1 MLHIAFSCSI
11 EYIKYCAVVIT
22 SILMHGDHKEEY
34 CFYIITSS
42 SITKSMVDRIKAFE
56 KKLNENYTVNISLF
70 FINEDEYKNHPI
82 YAGSTASFWRLKVAE
97 ALPVD
102 VDKCIFLGVDV
113 LVLGNIKKLIE
124 MDLQN
129 KTVGMAPDCFNF
141 KGFLRSMKSR
151 DVEKLDF
158 IFPYPEYYSNVDVM
172 LIDLK
177 QWRQKNISQQCELLF
192 QQYIPKW
199 VEQDLINAV
208 LGDDIYELSPRWN
221 FWIGGH
227 YVISRLGKKITFK
240 GESLKPYWKYTRSE
254 FEQSERNIQIAH
266 FTHCCRKPW
275 VTPYSHLDQDFKFIK
290 YPYYDTWWHIA
301 MQTPVFK
308 KELIEIYRRIE
319 NNKVDV
325 YQNTVVPQIKSLQT
339 TIKNNEAKLVQM
351 QTSNNTLNKTIQ
363 EKDIIINSNTNQIDQ
378 LQNNIQEKSTQLN
391 QLQSKLSFQTQY
403 GTAKSRIQNQLSYKL
418 GQAMIINSKSLLG
431 YLIMPMILLNIII
444 SHKQAQKAYKLK
456 IKKNPNLA
464 LPPLESYPDYKEA
477 LKEKECLTYKLGEA
491 LIKASNNWYGGGYI
505 KLLLEIRK

>member
-363 EKDIIINSNTNQIDQ
+363 EK
-378 LQNNIQEKSTQLN
+378 STQLN

-418 GQAMIINSKSLLG
+418 GQAMIVNSKSFLG
-431 YLIMPMILLNIII
+431 YIRMPFVLSYIKDK
-444 SHKQAQKAYKLK
+444 HKQEQKNYQEK
-456 IKKNPNLA
+456 IKKDPSLK
-464 LPPLESYPDYKEA
+464 LPPLESYPDYQEA
-477 LKEKECLTYKLGEA
+477 LKEKECFTYKLGEA
-491 LIKASNNWYGGGYI
+491 LIRANNNWYGGGISNYC
-505 KLLLEIRK
+505 LRLGS

>member
-1 MLHIAFSCSI
+1 RLMLHIAFSCSI

-351 QTSNNTLNKTIQ
+351 QTS
-363 EKDIIINSNTNQIDQ
+363 
-378 LQNNIQEKSTQLN
+378 
-391 QLQSKLSFQTQY
+391 
-403 GTAKSRIQNQLSYKL
+403 
-418 GQAMIINSKSLLG
+418 
-431 YLIMPMILLNIII
+431 
-444 SHKQAQKAYKLK
+444 
-456 IKKNPNLA
+456 
-464 LPPLESYPDYKEA
+464 
-477 LKEKECLTYKLGEA
+477 
-491 LIKASNNWYGGGYI
+491 
-505 KLLLEIRK
+505 

>member
-1 MLHIAFSCSI
+1 MHIAFSCSI

-351 QTSNNTLNKTIQ
+351 QTS
-363 EKDIIINSNTNQIDQ
+363 
-378 LQNNIQEKSTQLN
+378 
-391 QLQSKLSFQTQY
+391 LSFQTQY

-505 KLLLEIRK
+505 KLLLEIRKLKREGRKVRK

>member
-351 QTSNNTLNKTIQ
+351 QTSNNALNKT
-363 EKDIIINSNTNQIDQ
+363 
-378 LQNNIQEKSTQLN
+378 IQEKSTQLN

-418 GQAMIINSKSLLG
+418 GQAMIVNSKSLLG
-431 YLIMPMILLNIII
+431 YIAIPIALLSITI
-444 SHKQAQKAYKLK
+444 SHKQEQKIYQEK
-456 IKKNPNLA
+456 IKKDPSLK

-505 KLLLEIRK
+505 KLLLEIRKLKREGRKVRK

>member
-339 TIKNNEAKLVQM
+339 TIK
-351 QTSNNTLNKTIQ
+351 
-363 EKDIIINSNTNQIDQ
+363 Q

-505 KLLLEIRK
+505 KLLLEIRKLKREGRKVRK

>member
-363 EKDIIINSNTNQIDQ
+363 EKT
-378 LQNNIQEKSTQLN
+378 TQLD

-403 GTAKSRIQNQLSYKL
+403 GTAKQRIQNQLSYKL
-418 GQAMIINSKSLLG
+418 GQAMIVNSKSLLG
-431 YLIMPMILLNIII
+431 YIAIPIALLSITI
-444 SHKQAQKAYKLK
+444 SHKQEQKIYQEK
-456 IKKNPNLA
+456 IKKDPSLK

-505 KLLLEIRK
+505 KLLLEIRKLKREGRKVRK